1 MPHGICSRCRFQIPK
16 PLRMPM
22 AATPTN
28 KPTGDDRNLVPVD
41 EKYTALTF
49 EDKLTQFWA
58 RNRMLVL
65 GLCGLVLLAILGKGG
80 WDILQRQKENE
91 VEKAYEA
98 STTTEQLKS
107 FAASHADHPLA

>member
-1 MPHGICSRCRFQIPK
+1 MTEPTETQSLRHRYRAISESGIYMPAGICSRRRFQSPK

-41 EKYTALTF
+41 EKYAALTF
-49 EDKLTQFWA
+49 EDKLHQFWA

-65 GLCGLVLLAILGKGG
+65 GLCGLVLVGILAKGG
-80 WDILQRQKENE
+80 WERWQGGKE
-91 VEKAYEA
+91 
-98 STTTEQLKS
+98 
-107 FAASHADHPLA
+107 